1 MAGSRSRKP
10 SFVGI
15 ELTQPPI
22 YQKTALHIISYP
34 TYLNIINLQAIFSKV
49 HPHEPMFAVAEK
61 GDNPPILFYS
71 WPDLEVKKVLRDGAA
86 SEFNNITF
94 R

>member
-1 MAGSRSRKP
+1 MGH
-10 SFVGI
+10 GI
-15 ELTQPPI
+15 P
-22 YQKTALHIISYP
+22 
-34 TYLNIINLQAIFSKV
+34 NLSKYDQLASCLFFSKV
-49 HPHEPMFAVAEK
+49 HPYEPMFAVAEK

-86 SEFNNITF
+86 SEFNSITF

>member
-1 MAGSRSRKP
+1 MFTQQAKN
-10 SFVGI
+10 SF
-15 ELTQPPI
+15 
-22 YQKTALHIISYP
+22 AYP
-34 TYLNIINLQAIFSKV
+34 TYLNTINLTAILSFKV
-49 HPHEPMFAVAEK
+49 HPYEPMFAVAEK

-86 SEFNNITF
+86 SEFNSITF